1 MLRFRKMKMRDALR
15 FSLPYLASFTVIFA
29 VFVIEDSYIENMST
43 KVLSVFQKDT
53 ERIAET
59 IAFMVVEGARTGAF
73 DLVAGTGS
81 DVIVFEPSDELS
93 SALVLEYARVVL
105 PAAGH
110 SLQPSDSLEALA
122 VESGAVVSGFESSD
136 QGETEFFRAVY
147 PVRDQNGTV
156 TALSSVARVE
166 PYSIH
171 WLTTLRYAI
180 MVMLI
185 VVVVL
190 VILPRML
197 FDFSEVRRQ
206 RELDEFDQTRD
217 DRKHQHPGT
226 SLSRDLL
233 VKTLQSLD
241 TSAGVATALLS
252 GEGEILYMSI
262 AAQNLFDISFNDCR
276 AFSFWQL
283 PAFSTLER
291 ESIRESMTAPE
302 TDITLTYASGVE
314 ARVSLSRFD
323 VSEDA
328 DGLILVV
335 ATESSPEHD
344 SGREKLTKSLQ
355 SRPLE
360 GSVAVI
366 SAMIRGFMHELNNII
381 RGIIGASSAGVQ
393 AHEGSS
399 PDRERYGSIID
410 EALRASNIVSELLQ
424 STTPRMGEGSYRI
437 DIRHELSEISEALR
451 GVLPRSTPVTFDCST
466 NAVIEAPGIIL
477 RQLIYSLAIGSGSRQ
492 TSSVGFSISVEDI
505 TESRAAVLFGTRE
518 DGKTHQGSGYVCV
531 SLSDGTKIP
540 EDVQRMLQNPDTVPG
555 EVQDAFG
562 ASLATAVQ
570 AVQNLGGRI
579 AFSSSSGETRMHL
592 LLRSISGIPETP
604 FELFSSDG
612 SVAGLSVLIAEDV
625 GMIRESI
632 KEMLTHL
639 GFDAVTVSTGNEA
652 LEMLEKRT
660 YDVLMLDLT
669 MPGMSSLEVAGIVRK
684 SWQKV
689 AVIITSGYDMDE
701 ELEKLVSL
709 PGISFLAKPYLPG
722 NVASRI
728 VEAAR
733 EMHRIHSGTRE
744 REPRE

>member
-1 MLRFRKMKMRDALR
+1 MKVRDALR
-15 FSLPYLASFTVIFA
+15 FSLPYLTSFIVIVA

-59 IAFMVVEGARTGAF
+59 IALMVVEGSRTGAF
-73 DLVAGTGS
+73 VQVTETGS
-81 DVIVFEPSDELS
+81 DVIVFEPADALS
-93 SALVLEYARVVL
+93 SALLLEYATVVL
-105 PAAGH
+105 PAAGS
-110 SLQPSDSLEALA
+110 SLQSSDSLEALA
-122 VESGAVVSGFESSD
+122 LESGAAVSGFESSD
-136 QGETEFFRAVY
+136 QEGTGFFRAVY
-147 PVRDQNGTV
+147 PVLDQEGAV
-156 TALSSVARVE
+156 TALSSVSRAE
-166 PYSIH
+166 PYSIR

-206 RELDEFDQTRD
+206 RELDEFDQTGD
-217 DRKHQHPGT
+217 DPRYSSRGS
-226 SLSRDLL
+226 SLSHDLL
-233 VKTLQSLD
+233 LTTLQSLD
-241 TSAGVATALLS
+241 TSSCVASVLLS
-252 GEGEILYMSI
+252 GEGEILFMSN

-283 PAFSTLER
+283 PVFPSGER
-291 ESIRESMTAPE
+291 ESIRESMATPGM
-302 TDITLTYASGVE
+302 DITLRYASGGE
-314 ARVSLSRFD
+314 AIVSLSRFD
-323 VSEDA
+323 VSEDP
-328 DGLILVV
+328 DRLILVV
-335 ATESSPEHD
+335 ATES
-344 SGREKLTKSLQ
+344 GRERDLQ
-355 SRPLE
+355 REKVTRSIPSKPLA

-381 RGIIGASSAGVQ
+381 GGIIGASSVGVQ

-399 PDRERYGSIID
+399 PDRERYVSIID
-410 EALRASNIVSELLQ
+410 EARRASNIISELLQ
-424 STTPRMGEGSYRI
+424 TTTPRMGEDSNRI
-437 DIRHELSEISEALR
+437 DIRHELSEIYEALR
-451 GVLPRSTPVTFDCST
+451 GVLPRSTPVKFECGT
-466 NAVIEAPGIIL
+466 NALIEAPGIIL
-477 RQLIYSLAIGSGSRQ
+477 RQLVYSLAIGSGNKR
-492 TSSVGFSISVEDI
+492 TGSVGFSISVDDI
-505 TESRAAVLFGTRE
+505 TESRAVALFGAQV
-518 DGKTHQGSGYVCV
+518 KNHPSSGYVCV

-540 EDVQRMLQNPDTVPG
+540 PDVQRMLQNPDTDPG
-555 EVQDAFG
+555 DVQDAFG

-592 LLRSISGIPETP
+592 LLRSIPGIPTAP
-604 FELFSSDG
+604 FEQFSSDG
-612 SVAGLSVLIAEDV
+612 SIAGLSVLIAEDV
-625 GMIRESI
+625 DMIRESI

-639 GFDAVTVSTGNEA
+639 GFDTVAVSTGNKA
-652 LEMLEKRT
+652 LEMLEKRP

-669 MPGMSSLEVAGIVRK
+669 MPGMSSLEVAGIVRE
-684 SWQKV
+684 SWPEV

-728 VEAAR
+728 VEAAQ
-733 EMHRIHSGTRE
+733 EMHRTRSGTRGQ
-744 REPRE
+744 EPRE

>member
-1 MLRFRKMKMRDALR
+1 MLRFRKMKIRDALR
-15 FSLPYLASFTVIFA
+15 FSLPYLASFVVIVA
-29 VFVIEDSYIENMST
+29 VFIIEDSYIENMST

-59 IAFMVVEGARTGAF
+59 IAFMVVEGSRTGAF
-73 DLVAGTGS
+73 DLVSGTGS
-81 DVIVFEPSDELS
+81 DVIVFEPSDALS

-122 VESGAVVSGFESSD
+122 LESGAVISGFESSD
-136 QGETEFFRAVY
+136 QGETELFRAVY

-156 TALSSVARVE
+156 TALSSVARVK

-171 WLTTLRYAI
+171 LLTTLRYAI

-185 VVVVL
+185 VVMVL

-206 RELDEFDQTRD
+206 RELDEFDQTGD
-217 DRKHQHPGT
+217 DRRRQHPGT
-226 SLSRDLL
+226 PLPFDLL
-233 VKTLQSLD
+233 KATLQSLD
-241 TSAGVATALLS
+241 TSAGVAAVLLS
-252 GEGEILYMSI
+252 EEGEILYMSI
-262 AAQNLFDISFNDCR
+262 AAQNLFDISLHDCR

-283 PAFSTLER
+283 PVFSSGER
-291 ESIRESMTAPE
+291 ESIRESMTTPE
-302 TDITLTYASGVE
+302 TDITLAYASGEE
-314 ARVSLSRFD
+314 ARVSLNRFD
-323 VSEDA
+323 VSEGA
-328 DGLILVV
+328 DGLVLVV
-335 ATESSPEHD
+335 ATESSLDHD
-344 SGREKLTKSLQ
+344 PGREKLTRSLQ
-355 SRPLE
+355 SRSLA

-381 RGIIGASSAGVQ
+381 GGIIGASSVGVQ
-393 AHEGSS
+393 IHEGSS
-399 PDRERYGSIID
+399 PDRERYSSIID
-410 EALRASNIVSELLQ
+410 EARRASNIISELLQ
-424 STTPRMGEGSYRI
+424 STTPRTGEGSCRI

-451 GVLPRSTPVTFDCST
+451 GVLPRSTPVTFDCGT

-477 RQLIYSLAIGSGSRQ
+477 RQLVYSLAIGSGSRQ
-492 TSSVGFSISVEDI
+492 TGSAGFSISVEDI
-505 TESRAAVLFGTRE
+505 TESRAITLFGARE
-518 DGKTHQGSGYVCV
+518 EGEIHLGSGYVCV

-540 EDVQRMLQNPDTVPG
+540 PDIQRMLQNPDTDPG

-592 LLRSISGIPETP
+592 LLRSIPEIPAAP

-612 SVAGLSVLIAEDV
+612 SVTGLSVLIAEDE

-652 LEMLEKRT
+652 LEMLEKRPF
-660 YDVLMLDLT
+660 DVLMLDLT
-669 MPGMSSLEVAGIVRK
+669 MPGMSSLDVARIARE

-701 ELEKLVSL
+701 ELERLVSL

-733 EMHRIHSGTRE
+733 EMHLVRFGTRE
-744 REPRE
+744 QEPRE

>member
-1 MLRFRKMKMRDALR
+1 MLRFRKMKMLDALR

-105 PAAGH
+105 PAAGYT
-110 SLQPSDSLEALA
+110 LQPSDSLEALA
-122 VESGAVVSGFESSD
+122 LESGVAVSGFESSD
-136 QGETEFFRAVY
+136 QGGTLFRAVY
-147 PVRDQNGTV
+147 PVRDQYGTV

-206 RELDEFDQTRD
+206 RELDEFDQTGD
-217 DRKHQHPGT
+217 DRRRQQTGT
-226 SLSRDLL
+226 SSSHDLIMT
-233 VKTLQSLD
+233 TLQSLD
-241 TSAGVATALLS
+241 SSAGVASVLLS
-252 GEGEILYMSI
+252 EEGEILYMSL
-262 AAQNLFDISFNDCR
+262 AAQSLFDISFHDCR
-276 AFSFWQL
+276 AFYFWQL
-283 PAFSTLER
+283 PVFSSSER
-291 ESIRESMTAPE
+291 ESIRKGMTTPE
-302 TDITLTYASGVE
+302 TQITLTYASGVE
-314 ARVSLSRFD
+314 ARVSLCRFD
-323 VSEDA
+323 VSEGA
-328 DGLILVV
+328 DELILIV
-335 ATESSPEHD
+335 ATESSPEHH
-344 SGREKLTKSLQ
+344 SGREKSTRS
-355 SRPLE
+355 SGRRPLI

-381 RGIIGASSAGVQ
+381 GGIIGASSVGVQ
-393 AHEGSS
+393 AHEGSG
-399 PDRERYGSIID
+399 PDRERYDSIIV
-410 EALRASNIVSELLQ
+410 EARRASNIVSELLQ
-424 STTPRMGEGSYRI
+424 STTPRTGSGSHRI

-451 GVLPRSTPVTFDCST
+451 GVLPRSTPVSFECGT
-466 NAVIEAPGIIL
+466 NAMIEAPGIIL
-477 RQLIYSLAIGSGSRQ
+477 RQLVYSLAIGSGSRQ
-492 TSSVGFSISVEDI
+492 TGPVGFSISVEDI
-505 TESRAAVLFGTRE
+505 TESRAVALFGAPE
-518 DGKTHQGSGYVCV
+518 KEETHPDRGYVCV
-531 SLSDGTKIP
+531 SLSDGTNIP
-540 EDVQRMLQNPDTVPG
+540 PDVQRMLQNPATDPG

-579 AFSSSSGETRMHL
+579 AFSSSSGETRMHI
-592 LLRSISGIPETP
+592 LLRSVSDIPAAP
-604 FELFSSDG
+604 MFSPDG
-612 SVAGLSVLIAEDV
+612 SITGLSVLIAEDA
-625 GMIRESI
+625 GMIRESV

-639 GFDAVTVSTGNEA
+639 GFDTVAVSTGDKA
-652 LEMLEKRT
+652 LEMLERRSF
-660 YDVLMLDLT
+660 DVLMLDLT
-669 MPGMSSLEVAGIVRK
+669 MPGMSSLEVAGIARG
-684 SWQKV
+684 SWPDV

-722 NVASRI
+722 NAASRI
-728 VEAAR
+728 VEAAQ
-733 EMHRIHSGTRE
+733 EMRRIHSGSRE
-744 REPRE
+744 QEPSE